1 MSFSPGDIVQ
11 LKSGGPA
18 MTVTGGGPDGV
29 HVIWYGESTD
39 EMRTSVIPGVCLE
52 VLVLDDDEIEDDD
65 EEDEPAGK
73 RGGH

>member
-1 MSFSPGDIVQ
+1 MSFNPGDIVQ

-18 MTVTGGGPDGV
+18 MTVTAESPEGV
-29 HVIWYGESTD
+29 HVIWYGESND

-52 VLVLDDDEIEDDD
+52 VLVLDDDEVEDED
-65 EEDEPAGK
+65 EDEPLGK